1 MTRSL
6 CFYIIVIR
14 TYYTLTLQV
23 NEIKSL
29 LTSILKGKV
38 KEMDPENM
46 ILELPKVGGSKALVS
61 KISKK
66 KKKPARQSRSASKSS
81 RSESEGSER
90 SGRSSSSSSS
100 PSPSRSPSPS
110 PARQA
115 YIRFEDMGKDLKNA
129 LRVSILFVYL
139 PNCILTDLCFTISL
153 KLSG

>member
-1 MTRSL
+1 
-6 CFYIIVIR
+6 
-14 TYYTLTLQV
+14 
-23 NEIKSL
+23 
-29 LTSILKGKV
+29 
-38 KEMDPENM
+38 MDPEDM
-46 ILELPKVGGSKALVS
+46 ILEPSKAGGSKASVL
-61 KISKK
+61 KMSKK
-66 KKKPARQSRSASKSS
+66 KKKPARRSRSASKSS

-90 SGRSSSSSSS
+90 LGKSSSSSSSPS

-110 PARQA
+110 PTRQA

>member
-1 MTRSL
+1 
-6 CFYIIVIR
+6 
-14 TYYTLTLQV
+14 
-23 NEIKSL
+23 
-29 LTSILKGKV
+29 
-38 KEMDPENM
+38 MDPEDM
-46 ILELPKVGGSKALVS
+46 ILEPSKAGGSKASVS
-61 KISKK
+61 KMSKK

-100 PSPSRSPSPS
+100 PSPSVPLTFPSPS
-110 PARQA
+110 SARQV

-153 KLSG
+153 KLSE

>member
-1 MTRSL
+1 MQL
-6 CFYIIVIR
+6 IYFYS
-14 TYYTLTLQV
+14 Y
-23 NEIKSL
+23 KK
-29 LTSILKGKV
+29 ILK
-38 KEMDPENM
+38 
-46 ILELPKVGGSKALVS
+46 ILKSRNCLPKLLFS
-61 KISKK
+61 KINLGAIFS
-66 KKKPARQSRSASKSS
+66 SASKSS
-81 RSESEGSER
+81 RSESEGSEQ

-139 PNCILTDLCFTISL
+139 PNCILTDLCLTISL